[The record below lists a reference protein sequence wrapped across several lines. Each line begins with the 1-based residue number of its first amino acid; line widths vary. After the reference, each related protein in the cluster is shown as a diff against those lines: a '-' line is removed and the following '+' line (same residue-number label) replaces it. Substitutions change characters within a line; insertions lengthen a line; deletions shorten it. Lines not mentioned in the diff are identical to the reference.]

1 MKILYDAINAN
12 DLRGSTITDHLVNIE
27 ASIEVVDGRGVIY
40 EEPYFPVAELARELA
55 RWVSLGE
62 KQAPNFL
69 FASLS
74 FEEPGAVQILDSG
87 SGWTVGSMFTPEL
100 KSSPV
105 SWGEVAACID
115 AFVSNVRRDVLE
127 LGISPDFI
135 DSQRA
140 E

>member
-1 MKILYDAINAN
+1 MKILYGAINAN
-12 DLRGSTITDHLVNIE
+12 DLRGATIADYLVNIE
-27 ASIEVVDGRGVIY
+27 ASIKVVDGRGVIY

-62 KQAPNFL
+62 KQAPDFL

-74 FEEPGAVQILDSG
+74 FEEPGAVQILGSG

-115 AFVSNVRRDVLE
+115 AFVTDVRRDVLE

-135 DSQRA
+135 DS
-140 E
+140 